1 MAVNLTKNDCA
12 VLLAS
17 INAQATGREDIA
29 VVNAT
34 NFISVAQATLATGYD
49 NVINAIS
56 QVLSKT
62 VFSVRPYNRKFSGLY
77 MDAMRWGNHV
87 RKLQSVDKDPEADK
101 TENLMDGTS
110 VDMQKINKPVVLQ
123 TNFYGANVYQ
133 RSITLFKNQLDVAF
147 SNEAE
152 FGNFIAMVLQ
162 NVSDQIEQDHENCA
176 RATVANFIG
185 GKIAGDAS
193 NVIHL
198 VTEYNEVAGVELDSE
213 SVKKPENFVAF
224 MKWAYSRIKT
234 VSDMLTERT
243 TRFHINIEGKPVSRH
258 TPKDKQK
265 CYLYAGEVNNME
277 ASVLSS
283 VFHDGYL
290 KGVDFETVNFW
301 QSINSPMSINVKPT
315 YINQTGALVNN
326 NEDAPVE
333 QGNVFGV
340 LFDEEAMGITTV
352 NTWSAS
358 APFNASGGYSN
369 TFYHFTDRYYNDF
382 TENGVVFIL
391 D

>member
-17 INAQATGREDIA
+17 INAQATGKTAIA
-29 VVNAT
+29 TVNES

-62 VFSVRPYNRKFSGLY
+62 VFSVRPYNRKFGGLY
-77 MDAMRWGNHV
+77 IDAMRWGNHV
-87 RKLQSVDKDPEADK
+87 RKLQTADKNPEEDK
-101 TENLMDGTS
+101 TETLVDGSS
-110 VDMQKINKPVVLQ
+110 VDMQKINKPVVVQ

-152 FGNFIAMVLQ
+152 FGNFVAMVLQ

-198 VTEYNEVAGVELDSE
+198 VTEYNAVAGVQLTAAT
-213 SVKKPENFVAF
+213 VKKPENFVPF

-234 VSDMLTERT
+234 ISDMFTERSLQY
-243 TRFHINIEGKPVSRH
+243 HVNITGKEISRH

-265 CYLYAGEVNNME
+265 CYLYAAEINNME
-277 ASVLSS
+277 ASVLAS
-283 VFHDGYL
+283 VFHDNYL

-301 QSINSPMSINVKPT
+301 QSIKEPMQIKVKPVYMLADGT
-315 YINQTGALVNN
+315 LSS
-326 NEDAPVE
+326 DADEVSAN
-333 QGNVFGV
+333 NVFGV

-382 TENGVVFIL
+382 TENGVVFLL

>member
-1 MAVNLTKNDCA
+1 MAVNLSKNDCA

-17 INAQATGREDIA
+17 INAQATGKTAIA
-29 VVNAT
+29 TVNES

-77 MDAMRWGNHV
+77 IDAMRWGNHV
-87 RKLQSVDKDPEADK
+87 RKLQTADKNPEEDK
-101 TENLMDGTS
+101 TETLVDGSS
-110 VDMQKINKPVVLQ
+110 VDMQKINKPVVVQ

-147 SNEAE
+147 SNEDE
-152 FGNFIAMVLQ
+152 FGNFVAMVLQ

-198 VTEYNEVAGVELDSE
+198 VTEYNAVAGVELTAAT
-213 SVKKPENFVAF
+213 VKKPENFVPF

-234 VSDMLTERT
+234 ISDLFTERSLQY
-243 TRFHINIEGKPVSRH
+243 HVNITGKEISRH

-265 CYLYAGEVNNME
+265 CYLYAAEVNNME

-283 VFHDGYL
+283 VFHDSYL
-290 KGVDFETVNFW
+290 KDVDFETVNFW
-301 QSINSPMSINVKPT
+301 QSIKSPMQIKVKPV
-315 YINQTGALVNN
+315 YMLADGSLSSNADEVAM
-326 NEDAPVE
+326 D
-333 QGNVFGV
+333 NVFGV